1 MSSTGTS
8 LTQEDRRILEDRNF
22 AHLATVSADGWPQS
36 TAVWVDVEDGLIL
49 VNSAEGRRK
58 VANVRR
64 DPRVSLSVTDA
75 KDPYRML
82 AIRGRVVEVTHEDA
96 RDHIDK
102 MAKKYRGRDR
112 YDAPAGQVRVLLKI
126 RPERV
131 YRYGY

>member
-1 MSSTGTS
+1 VSTASTS
-8 LTQEDRRILEDRNF
+8 LTQQDRGILEGRNF
-22 AHLATVSADGWPQS
+22 AHLATVSDDGWPQS

-64 DPRVSLSVTDA
+64 DPRVSLSLTDGN
-75 KDPYRML
+75 DPYRML
-82 AIRGRVVEVTHEDA
+82 AIRGRVVEVTNEGA
-96 RDHIDK
+96 RQHIDK
-102 MAKKYRGRDR
+102 MAHKYRGRDR
-112 YDAPAGQVRVLLKI
+112 YDAPPGQVRVLLKI